1 MRWPWTPPPR
11 RQPGSG
17 DDRSPRPE
25 GATRDLHVRIDREL
39 DLWPSPMI
47 AICPVGHAS
56 LAQDYCDVCGL
67 PIDSNAAPQAT
78 ASPAAASP
86 ASASGPGRQPCPNCG
101 VDNSV
106 DALFCE
112 NCGYDFTTGT
122 MPRSLI
128 TSESPDA
135 TRVDH
140 VQPAP
145 TIPAPTI
152 PAPTSGNGSTVF
164 PGTFDWVAEVW
175 IDPAWYEAQ
184 QSPDPM
190 PSPGLPVVVPLH
202 SKSILIGRTS
212 RSRNIHP
219 QIDCESD
226 AGVSRR
232 QTQLTTDGRR
242 WWVEDLDSANGT
254 FVAPATGAIPSDP
267 IPVGLKHELAA
278 DDRIYVGAWTRIVI
292 RQATED
298 EKASLG

>member
-1 MRWPWTPPPR
+1 
-11 RQPGSG
+11 
-17 DDRSPRPE
+17 
-25 GATRDLHVRIDREL
+25 
-39 DLWPSPMI
+39 MI
-47 AICPVGHAS
+47 AICPVGHSS

-67 PIDSNAAPQAT
+67 PIDSNAAPQPT
-78 ASPAAASP
+78 ASPASV
-86 ASASGPGRQPCPNCG
+86 ASAPGRQPCPNCG
-101 VDNSV
+101 SDNSV

-122 MPRSLI
+122 MPRSLV
-128 TSESPDA
+128 SAESPTA
-135 TRVDH
+135 TNVDH
-140 VQPAP
+140 VPPAP
-145 TIPAPTI
+145 TIPAPT
-152 PAPTSGNGSTVF
+152 TGNGSTVSP
-164 PGTFDWVAEVW
+164 PGAFDWVAEVW
-175 IDPAWYEAQ
+175 IDPAWYQAQ

-226 AGVSRR
+226 SSVSRR

-254 FVAPATGAIPSDP
+254 FVAPATGPIPSDP
-267 IPVGLKHELAA
+267 IPVGVKHELAA

-298 EKASLG
+298 EKAGLA

>member
-1 MRWPWTPPPR
+1 
-11 RQPGSG
+11 
-17 DDRSPRPE
+17 
-25 GATRDLHVRIDREL
+25 
-39 DLWPSPMI
+39 MI

-67 PIDSNAAPQAT
+67 PIESNAAP
-78 ASPAAASP
+78 PVAASP
-86 ASASGPGRQPCPNCG
+86 TTAGGSQPNRQPCPNCG

-122 MPRSLI
+122 MPRSLV
-128 TSESPDA
+128 SAESPA
-135 TRVDH
+135 VTSVDH

-145 TIPAPTI
+145 TIPAPTM
-152 PAPTSGNGSTVF
+152 GNGSTGGA
-164 PGTFDWVAEVW
+164 GTFDWVAEVW
-175 IDPAWYEAQ
+175 IDPAWYDAQ

-190 PSPGLPVVVPLH
+190 PSPGLPIVVPLH

-226 AGVSRR
+226 SGVSRR

-254 FVAPATGAIPSDP
+254 FVAPATGPIPADP
-267 IPVGLKHELAA
+267 IPVGVKHELAA

-298 EKASLG
+298 EKASLS

>member
-1 MRWPWTPPPR
+1 
-11 RQPGSG
+11 
-17 DDRSPRPE
+17 
-25 GATRDLHVRIDREL
+25 
-39 DLWPSPMI
+39 MI

-67 PIDSNAAPQAT
+67 PIDSNPAPQPT
-78 ASPAAASP
+78 ASPASVTS
-86 ASASGPGRQPCPNCG
+86 SAPDRQPCPNCG
-101 VDNSV
+101 ADNSV

-122 MPRSLI
+122 MPRSLV
-128 TSESPDA
+128 TPQSPDA
-135 TRVDH
+135 THVDH

-145 TIPAPTI
+145 TIPAPT
-152 PAPTSGNGSTVF
+152 TGNGSTVSS
-164 PGTFDWVAEVW
+164 PATFHWVAEVW
-175 IDPAWYEAQ
+175 IDPAWYQAQ

-226 AGVSRR
+226 SGVSRR
-232 QTQLTTDGRR
+232 QTQLTTDGTR

-254 FVAPATGAIPSDP
+254 FVAPATGPIPSDP
-267 IPVGLKHELAA
+267 IPVGVKHELAA

-298 EKASLG
+298 EKASLP

>member
-1 MRWPWTPPPR
+1 
-11 RQPGSG
+11 
-17 DDRSPRPE
+17 
-25 GATRDLHVRIDREL
+25 
-39 DLWPSPMI
+39 MI
-47 AICPVGHAS
+47 AICPVGHSS

-67 PIDSNAAPQAT
+67 PIDHNSAGQPTAPAPSVAST
-78 ASPAAASP
+78 ASN
-86 ASASGPGRQPCPNCG
+86 RQACPNCG
-101 VDNSV
+101 ADNSV

-122 MPRSLI
+122 MPRSLVPPG
-128 TSESPDA
+128 SPDV
-135 TRVDH
+135 THVDQ

-152 PAPTSGNGSTVF
+152 GNGSTVS
-164 PGTFDWVAEVW
+164 PPATFDWVAEVW
-175 IDPAWYEAQ
+175 IDPAWYQDQ

-226 AGVSRR
+226 SGVSRR
-232 QTQLTTDGRR
+232 QTQLTTDGTR

-254 FVAPATGAIPSDP
+254 FVAPATGPIPTDP
-267 IPVGLKHELAA
+267 IPVGIKHELAA
-278 DDRIYVGAWTRIVI
+278 DDRIYIGAWTRIVI

-298 EKASLG
+298 EKASLA